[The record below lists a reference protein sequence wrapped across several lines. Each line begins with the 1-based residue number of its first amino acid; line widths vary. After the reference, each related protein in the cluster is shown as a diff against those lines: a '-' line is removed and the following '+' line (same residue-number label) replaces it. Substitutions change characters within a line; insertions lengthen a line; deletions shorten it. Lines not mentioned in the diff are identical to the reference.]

1 MVNITNVLA
10 FGILRVTN
18 EGIRSFH
25 VLYPCLLG
33 VCGSVHPPLSAG
45 GVEPPTKF
53 SKRWGG
59 LTGTQL
65 LERGC
70 WERGGDF
77 FQGGLQFSH
86 TKKNS
91 GIFNDKKSL

>member
-33 VCGSVHPPLSAG
+33 LCGSVHPPLSAG

-59 LTGTQL
+59 LDRNSTFREGL
-65 LERGC
+65 LGKRG
-70 WERGGDF
+70 
-77 FQGGLQFSH
+77 
-86 TKKNS
+86 
-91 GIFNDKKSL
+91 

>member
-1 MVNITNVLA
+1 MVSITNVLA

-33 VCGSVHPPLSAG
+33 VCDSVHPSPPLSAG

-53 SKRWGG
+53 SKRGAG
-59 LTGTQL
+59 LDRNSTFREGL
-65 LERGC
+65 LGKRG
-70 WERGGDF
+70 
-77 FQGGLQFSH
+77 
-86 TKKNS
+86 
-91 GIFNDKKSL
+91 